1 MPKNYIF
8 HLPWGIFKSRFL
20 RELQCFRI
28 KDYNYIYATIY
39 FSLIQWTLEITE
51 VAIKNGQSR
60 ETGNIGY
67 IGTQDVEKQNPTQGK
82 HAHVM

>member
-1 MPKNYIF
+1 MNY
-8 HLPWGIFKSRFL
+8 LQTNASYTTFL
-20 RELQCFRI
+20 INLIILTGNTFSVSVL
-28 KDYNYIYATIY
+28 Y